1 MSGRRKTWTQSFR
14 AHSGPSDESEGVRA
28 LTSAELAVQYQPIV
42 DLATGTLFAVE
53 ALARCARPQWAYPP
67 DLFAA
72 AERESACGR
81 LGRMIRELTFER
93 CGAHRVF
100 VNIHPAELTERWLVR
115 PDDPLCMHDAGVFLE
130 ITESAA
136 LDHFELCNSVLR
148 DVCAR
153 TGAQLV
159 VDDLGAGY
167 SNLLRIVDLEPKVVK
182 LDLAI
187 ARGLHEN
194 KRKQVLVSHMVKL
207 CNELGAVVV
216 AEGIETTDE
225 LSAVRDTGVQ
235 LGQGFLLARPQNPVP
250 KVHWPLSRAG

>member
-1 MSGRRKTWTQSFR
+1 MSGRTKTWTQSFR
-14 AHSGPSDESEGVRA
+14 AHREPLGGEDGVRSLA
-28 LTSAELAVQYQPIV
+28 VSELAVQFQPIV
-42 DLATGTLFAVE
+42 DLATGTMFAVE
-53 ALARCARPQWAYPP
+53 ALTRCARLEWAYPP

-81 LGRMIRELTFER
+81 LGRMIRDLTFEG
-93 CGAHRVF
+93 CGPHRVF

-115 PDDPLCMHDAGVFLE
+115 PDDPLCLHEQGVFLE

-136 LDHFELCNSVLR
+136 LDHFDLCNNVLR

-167 SNLLRIVDLEPKVVK
+167 SNLLRIVDLEPRVVK

-194 KRKQVLVSHMVKL
+194 KRKQVLVRHMVKL
-207 CNELGAVVV
+207 CNELGAAVV

-235 LGQGFLLARPQNPVP
+235 LGQGFLLAKPANPVP
-250 KVHWPLSRAG
+250 QVHWPLSRAG